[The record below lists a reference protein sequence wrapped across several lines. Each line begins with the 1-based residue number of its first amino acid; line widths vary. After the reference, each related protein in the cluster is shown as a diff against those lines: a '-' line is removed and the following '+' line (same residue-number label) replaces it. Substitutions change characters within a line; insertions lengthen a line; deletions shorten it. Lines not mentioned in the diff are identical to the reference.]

1 MTNQDLETGAQT
13 PQRKKSLI
21 VHILL
26 AQVAVVLC
34 CLLAWYLCENVVR
47 KQYSDATYRTELEM
61 VDNNYNA
68 MGYLKGADGKLAA
81 LQYNKVSVAQKPQSM
96 EVLQVDN
103 RESSTMVILKY
114 TRQEGIDWSN
124 ISEKTFARVNGSYKQ
139 YHLINSIN
147 MPISSEAEEIDMLF
161 DYPNQ
166 VHCFALEFE
175 KIPNGVTFDVIESEQ
190 NPNAYNFYGIKPDTT
205 QVTDFVNLDKMV
217 EDYPITREKGM
228 YLKNNVLIQYV
239 KSKGIVLTMYI
250 QAVKQYGKY
259 FTVNMDLQNF
269 SGKSILFALNR
280 VSAEGYVVKDGQISK
295 TIPLEILS
303 SYEYDKKVANKQA
316 WSNFW
321 VALGEGM
328 AANNAGYSSSTT
340 TYNGSSHTSAYASA
354 YGYAGNT
361 YGYANAYGSA
371 YTTTYGKAH
380 TESYNG
386 AAAYAAQQNARANV
400 ERHAAGQYEIRQ
412 QLNEGYV
419 KNNTIQNQVEYSGF
433 FNIKYKKIDH
443 IKVEFVIDGIT
454 FPFFL

>member
-1 MTNQDLETGAQT
+1 MNNLKRLFLVCTILSGAM
-13 PQRKKSLI
+13 SSF
-21 VHILL
+21 
-26 AQVAVVLC
+26 A
-34 CLLAWYLCENVVR
+34 
-47 KQYSDATYRTELEM
+47 
-61 VDNNYNA
+61 
-68 MGYLKGADGKLAA
+68 
-81 LQYNKVSVAQKPQSM
+81 QYNKVSVEQKPQSM

-340 TYNGSSHTSAYASA
+340 TYNGNSHTSAYASA

-400 ERHAAGQYEIRQ
+400 ERHATGQYEIRQ

>member
-1 MTNQDLETGAQT
+1 MNSLKKLFLFCTILSGAM
-13 PQRKKSLI
+13 SSF
-21 VHILL
+21 
-26 AQVAVVLC
+26 A
-34 CLLAWYLCENVVR
+34 
-47 KQYSDATYRTELEM
+47 
-61 VDNNYNA
+61 
-68 MGYLKGADGKLAA
+68 
-81 LQYNKVSVAQKPQSM
+81 QYNKVSVAQKPQSM

-114 TRQEGIDWSN
+114 TRREGIDWSN
-124 ISEKTFARVNGSYKQ
+124 INEKTFARVNGSYKQ

-147 MPISSEAEEIDMLF
+147 MPIRSDAEEINMLF

-175 KIPNGVTFDVIESEQ
+175 KIPNGATFDVIESEQ
-190 NPNAYNFYGIKPDTT
+190 NPNAYNFFGIKPDTT

-217 EDYPITREKGM
+217 EDFPITRERGM
-228 YLKNNVLIQYV
+228 YLKNNILIQYV
-239 KSKGIVLTMYI
+239 KSKGIVLTMHI

-280 VSAEGYVVKDGQISK
+280 VSAEGYVVKDGKLVK

-328 AANNAGYSSSTT
+328 AASNTGYSSSTT
-340 TYNGSSHTSAYASA
+340 TYNGNSHTSAYASA
-354 YGYAGNT
+354 YGYVGNT

-386 AAAYAAQQNARANV
+386 AATYAAQQNARANV
-400 ERHAAGQYEIRQ
+400 ERHAA
-412 QLNEGYV
+412 
-419 KNNTIQNQVEYSGF
+419 
-433 FNIKYKKIDH
+433 
-443 IKVEFVIDGIT
+443 
-454 FPFFL
+454 

>member
-1 MTNQDLETGAQT
+1 MNNLKRLFLVCTILSGAM
-13 PQRKKSLI
+13 SSF
-21 VHILL
+21 
-26 AQVAVVLC
+26 A
-34 CLLAWYLCENVVR
+34 
-47 KQYSDATYRTELEM
+47 
-61 VDNNYNA
+61 
-68 MGYLKGADGKLAA
+68 
-81 LQYNKVSVAQKPQSM
+81 QYNKVSVAQKPQSM

-280 VSAEGYVVKDGQISK
+280 VSAEGYVDKDGQISK

-340 TYNGSSHTSAYASA
+340 TYNGNSHTSAYASA

>member
-1 MTNQDLETGAQT
+1 MNNLKSFFLVCTILSGAM
-13 PQRKKSLI
+13 SSF
-21 VHILL
+21 
-26 AQVAVVLC
+26 A
-34 CLLAWYLCENVVR
+34 
-47 KQYSDATYRTELEM
+47 
-61 VDNNYNA
+61 
-68 MGYLKGADGKLAA
+68 
-81 LQYNKVSVAQKPQSM
+81 QYNKVSVAQKPQSM

-340 TYNGSSHTSAYASA
+340 TYNGNSHTSAYASA

>member
-1 MTNQDLETGAQT
+1 MRRIVLLLVIALSHTVVMAQYANI
-13 PQRKKSLI
+13 RI
-21 VHILL
+21 VKEPS
-26 AQVAVVLC
+26 
-34 CLLAWYLCENVVR
+34 CL
-47 KQYSDATYRTELEM
+47 KI
-61 VDNNYNA
+61 
-68 MGYLKGADGKLAA
+68 
-81 LQYNKVSVAQKPQSM
+81 
-96 EVLQVDN
+96 LQVDF
-103 RESSTMVILKY
+103 RESSTLVYIKAVSP
-114 TRQEGIDWSN
+114 SN
-124 ISEKTFARVNGSYKQ
+124 DYRANIGEKTFIRVKGSNKQ
-139 YHLINSIN
+139 YPLINSIN
-147 MPISSEAEEIDMLF
+147 MPIGSEAEEHRMIF
-161 DYPNQ
+161 DNEGQEHY
-166 VHCFALEFE
+166 FALEFE
-175 KIPNGVTFDVIESEQ
+175 KVPETSSFDIIENESSEY
-190 NPNAYNFYGIKPDTT
+190 AFNFYGVQIDTL
-205 QVTDFVNLDKMV
+205 VKKDYVDLDKMV
-217 EDYPITREKGM
+217 EDYPIQKEIGA
-228 YLKNNVLIQYV
+228 YLKNNVIIQYA
-239 KSKGIVLTMYI
+239 KAKGIILTMYI

-269 SGKSILFALNR
+269 SGKSILFALNKI
-280 VSAEGYVVKDGQISK
+280 SAEGYVVKDGQISK

-328 AANNAGYSSSTT
+328 AASNAGYSSSTT
-340 TYNGSSHTSAYASA
+340 TYNGNSHTSAYASA

-443 IKVEFVIDGIT
+443 IKIDFVIDGIT

>member
-1 MTNQDLETGAQT
+1 MNNLKRLFLVCTILSGAM
-13 PQRKKSLI
+13 SSF
-21 VHILL
+21 
-26 AQVAVVLC
+26 A
-34 CLLAWYLCENVVR
+34 
-47 KQYSDATYRTELEM
+47 
-61 VDNNYNA
+61 
-68 MGYLKGADGKLAA
+68 
-81 LQYNKVSVAQKPQSM
+81 QYNKVSVAQKPQSM

-340 TYNGSSHTSAYASA
+340 TYNGNSHTSAYASS

>member
-1 MTNQDLETGAQT
+1 MSSFA
-13 PQRKKSLI
+13 
-21 VHILL
+21 
-26 AQVAVVLC
+26 
-34 CLLAWYLCENVVR
+34 
-47 KQYSDATYRTELEM
+47 
-61 VDNNYNA
+61 
-68 MGYLKGADGKLAA
+68 
-81 LQYNKVSVAQKPQSM
+81 QYNKVSVAQKPQSM

-340 TYNGSSHTSAYASA
+340 TYNGNSHTSAYASA

>member
-1 MTNQDLETGAQT
+1 MNNLKRLLLVCTILSGAM
-13 PQRKKSLI
+13 SSF
-21 VHILL
+21 
-26 AQVAVVLC
+26 A
-34 CLLAWYLCENVVR
+34 
-47 KQYSDATYRTELEM
+47 
-61 VDNNYNA
+61 
-68 MGYLKGADGKLAA
+68 
-81 LQYNKVSVAQKPQSM
+81 QYNKVNVVQKPQSM

-114 TRQEGIDWSN
+114 TRREGIDWSN
-124 ISEKTFARVNGSYKQ
+124 ISEKTYARVNGSYKQ

-147 MPISSEAEEIDMLF
+147 MPISSEAEEINMLF

-175 KIPNGVTFDVIESEQ
+175 KIPNGATFDIIESEQ
-190 NPNAYNFYGIKPDTT
+190 NPNAYNFFGIKPDTT

-217 EDYPITREKGM
+217 EDFPITREKGM

-328 AANNAGYSSSTT
+328 AASNAGYSSSTT
-340 TYNGSSHTSAYASA
+340 TYNGNSHTSAYASA
-354 YGYAGNT
+354 YGYSGNT